1 MNKSLYKI
9 FSAVT
14 VLALALMGLQVQSV
28 GAAATELFFSEYI
41 EGSSFNKALEIYNG
55 TGAAVD
61 LSTYSVELY
70 SNGAAAP
77 SASVALSG
85 TLADGDV
92 FVLAHGSAAA
102 AILAVADTTSSTVVN
117 FNGDDAVVLRNN
129 GTVVDVFG
137 QVGVDPGSEWPGGG
151 LDDTLRRGEAI
162 CAGDTTPGD
171 AFDASLEW
179 VSFPQNTFD
188 GLGAHTVNCSDADVA
203 PSVSNTFPVEGATNF
218 PTGANLTVTFSEPVD
233 VTTSWFDLT
242 CSVSGA
248 VATTYTGG
256 PTTFTLDPSVSLA
269 DGESC
274 TLTVYADQVS
284 DQDAND
290 PPDNLELNFTAAF
303 SSLDYCAAD
312 YTPIYDIQGSGTSAA
327 ITGDVITQG
336 VVVGD
341 FEGSSGI
348 GGFYLQDATGDGNPA
363 TSDGIFVFSGSADTV
378 SAGQL
383 VSVAGFAR
391 ERFNQ
396 TALQGGDANDATV
409 PATNI
414 VVCGTG
420 SVDPVD
426 VTMPFADATDLER
439 FEGML
444 VRFPQELVISEFFN
458 YDRFGEIVLTLE
470 RQFQPTAVF
479 EPDSPERADLA
490 ASNLLN
496 RITLDDGLGIQNP
509 EFTRHPNG
517 EAFSLE
523 NRFRSGDTVAN
534 TVGVLGFDFGLYR
547 IQPTAPA
554 DYTAINLRPE
564 SPDDVGGNLKVAS
577 FNVLNYFT
585 TLDDGVNDICGPL
598 QNQECRGADN
608 AEEFE
613 RQRDKIIAALVEMD
627 ADIVGL
633 IEIENHPDDVP
644 TADLVSGLN
653 DVMGAGTYAYIATGA
668 IGTDAIRQAFIYKPA
683 SVSPVGDYAV
693 LDDPSFTNPLGYVDE
708 AGNPAEQSRPALAQ
722 TFQDN
727 ETGGIVTV
735 VVNHLKSKGS
745 ECGPGDD
752 DPIQGNCNLTRTLGA
767 QALVDWLATDPTG
780 SEDED
785 FLIIGDLNAYDK
797 EDPIDMIL
805 EGADDILGTGD
816 DYTDLLFQFV
826 GEFAYTYLFDGQLG
840 YLDHALAI
848 QDLLA
853 EVTGATAWN
862 INADEPDLIDYD
874 TSFKSDAQDAIYA
887 PDPYR
892 SSDHDPVIVGLD
904 LIPTCNG
911 IPATIVGT
919 GVINGTSGNDVI
931 VGLGENDTIHGGQ
944 GNDVICG
951 NGGDDTINGGN
962 GNDRL
967 FGGAGDDTLNGG
979 NGDDSLDGG
988 AGADE
993 LIGARGADTLTGG
1006 AGGDSFS
1013 GGRGSDNNT
1022 DFNMEEGDTSNGT

>member
-1 MNKSLYKI
+1 MNRSLYKT
-9 FSAVT
+9 FSAFT
-14 VLALALMGLQVQSV
+14 VLALMLVGLQVPRV
-28 GAAATELFFSEYI
+28 NAAPTELFFSEYI

-92 FVLAHGSAAA
+92 FVMAHGSAAA
-102 AILAVADTTSSTVVN
+102 AILAVADLTNSSVVN
-117 FNGDDAVVLRNN
+117 FNGDDAIVLRNS
-129 GTVVDVFG
+129 GTVVDAFG
-137 QVGVDPGSEWPGGG
+137 QVGVDPGNEWPGGG
-151 LDDTLRRGEAI
+151 LDDTLRRAEAI
-162 CAGDTTPGD
+162 CAGDTTPDD
-171 AFDASLEW
+171 AFDAALEW
-179 VSFPQNTFD
+179 VVFPQNTFD
-188 GLGAHTVNCSDADVA
+188 GLGAHTVNCSDADLA

-233 VTTSWFDLT
+233 VTMSWFGLT
-242 CSVSGA
+242 CSVSGT
-248 VATTYTGG
+248 VAATFTGG
-256 PTTFTLDPSVSLA
+256 PTTFTIDPGVALA

-274 TLTVYADQVS
+274 TLTVFADQVS

-290 PPDNLELNFTAAF
+290 PPDNLELNFTVAF

-312 YTPIYDIQGSGTSAA
+312 YTPIYDIQGSGTAAA
-327 ITGDVITQG
+327 ITGDVLTQG

-341 FEGSSGI
+341 FEGAGGI
-348 GGFYLQDATGDGNPA
+348 GGFYLQDAIGDDDPA
-363 TSDGIFVFSGSADTV
+363 TSDGIFVYTGSADTV
-378 SAGQL
+378 SEGQL

-396 TALQGGDANDATV
+396 TALQGADANDATV

-426 VTMPFADATDLER
+426 VTMPFPDATYLER

-444 VRFPQELVISEFFN
+444 VRFPQALVISEFFN
-458 YDRFGEIVLTLE
+458 YDRFGEIVLTLD

-479 EPDSPERADLA
+479 EPDSTERADLA
-490 ASNLLN
+490 ASNFLN

-509 EFTRHPNG
+509 SFTRHPNG

-523 NRFRSGDTVAN
+523 NRFRHGDTVAN
-534 TVGVLGFDFGLYR
+534 AVGVLGFDFGLYR

-554 DYTAINLRPE
+554 DYTAVNLRPE
-564 SPDDVGGNLKVAS
+564 APEDVGGNITVAA

-598 QNQECRGADN
+598 ENQECRGADN
-608 AEEFE
+608 AEEFT
-613 RQRDKIIAALVEMD
+613 RQRDKIIAALVEMN
-627 ADIVGL
+627 ADVVGL
-633 IEIENHPDDVP
+633 IEIENHPADVP
-644 TADLVSGLN
+644 TADLVEGLN

-668 IGTDAIRQAFIYKPA
+668 IGTDAIRQAFIYKPG
-683 SVSPVGDYAV
+683 SVSPVGDYAI
-693 LDDPSFTNPLGYVDE
+693 LDAPSFTNPLGYVDE
-708 AGNPAEQSRPALAQ
+708 EGNPAEQSRPALAQ

-752 DPIQGNCNLTRTLGA
+752 DPVQGNCNLTRTLGA
-767 QALVDWLATDPTG
+767 QALVDWLATDPTS

-797 EDPIDMIL
+797 EDPIDVIL
-805 EGADDILGTGD
+805 EGADDTLGTGD
-816 DYTDLLFQFV
+816 DYIDLLFHFV

-840 YLDHALAI
+840 YLDYALAI
-848 QDLLA
+848 QDLLG
-853 EVTGATAWN
+853 EVTGATVWH

-874 TSFKSDAQDAIYA
+874 TSFKSAAQDALYA

-892 SSDHDPVIVGLD
+892 SSDHDPVIVGLE
-904 LIPTCNG
+904 LIATCNG
-911 IPATIVGT
+911 LPATIIGT
-919 GVINGTSGNDVI
+919 P
-931 VGLGENDTIHGGQ
+931 
-944 GNDVICG
+944 
-951 NGGDDTINGGN
+951 GD
-962 GNDRL
+962 
-967 FGGAGDDTLNGG
+967 
-979 NGDDSLDGG
+979 
-988 AGADE
+988 
-993 LIGARGADTLTGG
+993 
-1006 AGGDSFS
+1006 
-1013 GGRGSDNNT
+1013 
-1022 DFNMEEGDTSNGT
+1022 